1 MLEFSELLKIFNS
14 FNILFKT
21 FLNILYDYFNILL
34 FEPE

>member
-1 MLEFSELLKIFNS
+1 MLEFSELLKI